1 MGYAVAAKNLML
13 NALAQAAT
21 YMSLHDGNPG
31 SNGANELSGGNPAYA
46 RKSVTWGSASNGEVS
61 ATNPPEFDVPS
72 GATVRFAGLWSA
84 ATGGTFYG
92 YGAVTEENFNN
103 QGKYVLTQ
111 IKLDLNN
118 DPQ

>member
-1 MGYAVAAKNLML
+1 MSYTVAAKNAML
-13 NALAQAAT
+13 NALGQEITHA
-21 YMSLHDGNPG
+21 SLHDNNPG
-31 SNGANELSGGNPAYA
+31 TNGANELSGGSPAYA

-61 ATNPPEFDVPS
+61 ATNQPEFDVPS
-72 GATVRFAGLWSA
+72 GATVKFAGLWSA

-92 YGAVTEENFNN
+92 YGAVAEETFNN

-118 DPQ
+118 DPS